1 MDHYGRRREGIV
13 SYYLCSNKK
22 DPCSKISTKGFS
34 INLLLIKA
42 KTLHRCRLAVFL
54 QALEVTIIMML
65 LTIRREKFIFTSQL
79 LQPFLERERERERV
93 KLLAKKEQVGE
104 IESRKKPNLDVAYL
118 LTYAAIGKT
127 HYRLL
132 FGPLAV
138 YALNKIGLL
147 DIYYNYIC

>member
-79 LQPFLERERERERV
+79 LQPFLERERERERERA

-104 IESRKKPNLDVAYL
+104 IESRKNL
-118 LTYAAIGKT
+118 I
-127 HYRLL
+127 
-132 FGPLAV
+132 
-138 YALNKIGLL
+138 
-147 DIYYNYIC
+147 

>member
-1 MDHYGRRREGIV
+1 MSSCCFPSSVGSDNNYDAFKD
-13 SYYLCSNKK
+13 KK
-22 DPCSKISTKGFS
+22 RKFYFYITIAAAFS
-34 INLLLIKA
+34 
-42 KTLHRCRLAVFL
+42 R
-54 QALEVTIIMML
+54 
-65 LTIRREKFIFTSQL
+65 
-79 LQPFLERERERERV
+79 ERERERERV